1 MQGFGNENLRER
13 DHLENLGEDTKIILK
28 WLLNMI
34 SGAWPVLICL
44 RICGLLSEHES

>member
-13 DHLENLGEDTKIILK
+13 DHLEDLGEVAEIILK

-34 SGAWPVLICL
+34 SGT
-44 RICGLLSEHES
+44 